1 MQQKLTHGGDWA
13 GFEAEYG
20 RPPLDFSANVSP
32 LGVPWAVR
40 RAVAKAARQAA
51 RYPDPLCRR
60 LTEALARHESVKQEQ
75 ILCGNGAADLI
86 YRLAYALRPQ
96 KALVTAPTF
105 AEYELAL
112 KEAGCRVERH
122 FLLEKE
128 EFRLTAA
135 FLEKLRPPLDL
146 AVLCNPNNPTGQPVE
161 PGLLRQ
167 IAQRCR
173 EQKIR
178 LLLDECFLDFL
189 EEKETLSLVS
199 SLEEFPNVLIL
210 KAFTKSYAM
219 AGIRLGYL
227 LSRDEPLLAALRR
240 AGQPWAVSSLAQAAG
255 LAALKEQSY
264 LEKSRQI
271 IAAER
276 ERLRKALEDLG
287 FLVLGSRA
295 NYLFFWGGPQDLG
308 ALLRQEGIL
317 LRSCDNY
324 PGLRPGYY
332 RAAVRRPEE
341 NLQLVAALTR
351 VLAKRERKL

>member
-1 MQQKLTHGGDWA
+1 MTELIHGGDIE
-13 GFEAEYG
+13 GYQETYG
-20 RPPLDFSANVSP
+20 REPLDFSANINP
-32 LGVPWAVR
+32 FGLPRGVC
-40 RAVAKAARQAA
+40 RAVQEALEAAD

-60 LTEALARHESVKQEQ
+60 LCQGIGEKEKLPSKAV
-75 ILCGNGAADLI
+75 LCGNGAADLI